1 MKTSADG
8 ILREFNAAE
17 ERGPLTQDV
26 ALKKF
31 YIETLMADATLTES
45 TLISRM
51 SDRIE
56 KCCTVAAKA
65 IRDYIPEYI
74 GLVREGSADTI
85 AQQMLS
91 WQGNVFVPPLAA
103 KSQNFAKK
111 AKQYIEILAGHENY
125 QAWKGGVKELERLV
139 SCLAEADEYCRK
151 YLQWAHVLSVSL
163 VSVKLPAARKDKA
176 VREALITAAT
186 KRVAKVFL
194 DELVALRADL
204 VGDFKV

>member
-1 MKTSADG
+1 LKTSADG

-31 YIETLMADATLTES
+31 HIETLMADATLTES
-45 TLISRM
+45 TLLSRM

-111 AKQYIEILAGHENY
+111 AKQ
-125 QAWKGGVKELERLV
+125 
-139 SCLAEADEYCRK
+139 
-151 YLQWAHVLSVSL
+151 
-163 VSVKLPAARKDKA
+163 
-176 VREALITAAT
+176 
-186 KRVAKVFL
+186 
-194 DELVALRADL
+194 
-204 VGDFKV
+204 

>member
-1 MKTSADG
+1 MPAFSPVRRSARAAARVVPFDPVAEA
-8 ILREFNAAE
+8 LRPQLAHKVEAPKE
-17 ERGPLTQDV
+17 
-26 ALKKF
+26 F

-91 WQGNVFVPPLAA
+91 LQGNVFVPPLAA
-103 KSQNFAKK
+103 KS
-111 AKQYIEILAGHENY
+111 
-125 QAWKGGVKELERLV
+125 
-139 SCLAEADEYCRK
+139 
-151 YLQWAHVLSVSL
+151 
-163 VSVKLPAARKDKA
+163 
-176 VREALITAAT
+176 
-186 KRVAKVFL
+186 
-194 DELVALRADL
+194 
-204 VGDFKV
+204 